1 MESKKIIVFDMDG
14 VLTEEISSW
23 VAIHRYFGVENTKN
37 LKDYMN
43 GEIDYQEFMRRDIA
57 TWPNKTHI
65 REIKKVLSGL
75 KIIPDA
81 KETIKTI
88 RDKGYNKIGL
98 VSAGL
103 DILANRIG
111 SYLSMDYVF
120 ANGLKTDKQGFLT
133 GEGIYRVDLIRKD
146 KVLKNLAEK
155 LKISLSNFVAIG
167 DSKYDISMLKAAG
180 FAIAFNPKDEE
191 IKKVADV
198 IIEDNDIRKILNYL

>member
-1 MESKKIIVFDMDG
+1 MESEKIIVFDMDG

-23 VAIHRYFGVENTKN
+23 VAIHRYFGVENSKN

-65 REIKKVLSGL
+65 REIEKVLSGL
-75 KIIPDA
+75 KIIPNA
-81 KETIKTI
+81 KETIKT
-88 RDKGYNKIGL
+88 L

-103 DILANRIG
+103 DLLANRIG
-111 SYLSMDYVF
+111 SYLSMDYIF

-133 GEGIYRVDLIRKD
+133 GEGICRVDLIRKD

-155 LKISLSNFVAIG
+155 LKISLSNFITIG

-198 IIEDNDIRKILNYL
+198 VIENNDIRKILNYI